1 MCLHNAL
8 EERVHGRSSLGEFGS
23 KAEAMAMAMAMATIV
38 DRRLG
43 SAHTLTMGSL
53 CASDGCA
60 VFAACRPRQTVVG
73 ASPKKKRRNSR
84 NDG

>member
-8 EERVHGRSSLGEFGS
+8 EERVHGRSSLGDFGS
-23 KAEAMAMAMAMATIV
+23 KAEVMATIV